1 MKKLI
6 ILGRRYSSI
15 LEMNMSVH
23 PQRIKQLKA
32 GSEKS
37 GPVVYWMSRDQ
48 RVMDNWA
55 LIHAQNV
62 AIAYSRPLRIAF
74 CLTES
79 FLGAGRRHYDF
90 MLKGLKECFSLAGSL
105 CIPLDLI
112 KGNAEIKLPAYL
124 KKHKASFL
132 FMDFDPLRIKKKWQ
146 SEVLKQTD
154 ISAYVIDAHNIVPC
168 WEASGKQEYSARTIR
183 PKIQTRLDEFMDDF
197 PQLKKHPYCGASA
210 SEFEPETIIKNL
222 RVDNSIPPVDWLK
235 PGSTAGL
242 EVLDR
247 FLAESLSAYDQLRN
261 DPNAGVLSNLSPYLH
276 FGQLSSQS
284 VALRV
289 LKEQNTP
296 SKSRQ
301 SFLEELI
308 VRKELSDNFCHYN
321 PDYDNFNGLPAWGQN
336 TLDKH
341 INDPRDYLY
350 SLEEMEH
357 AGTHDPLWNA
367 AQLEMSTSGKMHG
380 YMRMYW
386 AKKILKWSPSPA
398 QAIEDAVYLNDRY
411 ELDGRDPNGYTG
423 ILWSIGGLH
432 DRPWKERPIFGTV
445 RYMSYNGCRRKF
457 NVNEYIRKWNGSLD
471 KERKS

>member
-1 MKKLI
+1 
-6 ILGRRYSSI
+6 
-15 LEMNMSVH
+15 MSVH
-23 PQRIKQLKA
+23 PQRIKQLKS
-32 GSEKS
+32 GPERS

-62 AIAYSRPLRIAF
+62 AIAYSRPLRTVF
-74 CLTES
+74 CLTEN
-79 FLGAGRRHYDF
+79 FLGAGHRQYDF
-90 MLKGLKECFSLAGSL
+90 MLKGLKECFALADSL
-105 CIPLDLI
+105 CIPLDLLR
-112 KGNAEIKLPAYL
+112 GSAENKLPAYL

-132 FMDFDPLRIKKKWQ
+132 FMDFDPLRIKEKWQ
-146 SEVLKQTD
+146 SEVLKQID
-154 ISAYVIDAHNIVPC
+154 ISAYVIDTHNIIPC

-183 PKIQTRLDEFMDDF
+183 PKIQARLDEFMDDF
-197 PQLKKHPYCGASA
+197 PQVKKHPYRGDPA
-210 SEFEPETIIKNL
+210 ENFEPEAIIKSLWINK
-222 RVDNSIPPVDWLK
+222 NSVPPVEWLK

-247 FLAESLSAYDQLRN
+247 FMAENLSVYDQLRN

-276 FGQLSSQS
+276 FGQLSSQRVS
-284 VALRV
+284 LRI
-289 LKEQNTP
+289 LKERKIP
-296 SKSRQ
+296 SQSTQ

-321 PDYDNFNGLPAWGQN
+321 PDYDNFRGLPEWGQN

-341 INDPRDYLY
+341 INDPRDYIY
-350 SLEEMEH
+350 SLDELEQ
-357 AGTHDPLWNA
+357 AVTHDPLWNA
-367 AQLEMSTSGKMHG
+367 AHSEMSISGKMHG

-386 AKKILKWSPSPA
+386 AKKILEWSPSPA
-398 QAIEDAVYLNDRY
+398 QAIENAVYLNDRY

-432 DRPWKERPIFGTV
+432 DRPWKERHVFGTV

-457 NVNEYIRKWNGSLD
+457 NVDEYIRKWKGSLD